1 MSGEEQVKMLEPHTA
16 ILVND
21 KSAILQ
27 FEQENPV
34 QNVPPIRNNK
44 KLICFVV
51 GLCIISVS
59 AGFAFYLR
67 FSAGNTTTKPTAD
80 FTYNETTLSPLSSTT
95 LSQSPTTLSQSAG
108 MLSHDTTTNPVGK
121 LSNLNIT
128 SIKTDE
134 TTEPDY
140 GDDTTEIIL
149 PSSPKPNK
157 YDGHRNYH
165 KFPRA
170 CGESIAKDRIQ
181 NGDKAQL
188 FEHPWMVVI
197 IHKERSTG
205 NSYTNCGGS
214 LVNDRIILSAS
225 HCVVD
230 EEKYET

>member
-1 MSGEEQVKMLEPHTA
+1 MSGEEQVKMLEPHTT
-16 ILVND
+16 IQVND
-21 KSAILQ
+21 KSAMLQ

-34 QNVPPIRNNK
+34 QNGPPIRNNK
-44 KLICFVV
+44 KLIWVVV
-51 GLCIISVS
+51 GLCIISAS

-67 FSAGNTTTKPTAD
+67 FSTGNTTTKPTAD
-80 FTYNETTLSPLSSTT
+80 HPYNETTPSPLSSTT

-108 MLSHDTTTNPVGK
+108 MLSYDTTTNPVG
-121 LSNLNIT
+121 NQFNPHDT
-128 SIKTDE
+128 HDDPE
-134 TTEPDY
+134 DY
-140 GDDTTEIIL
+140 KDDTEII

-165 KFPRA
+165 KFPRE
-170 CGESIAKDRIQ
+170 CGRGMNPPRIQ
-181 NGDKAQL
+181 HGQKAEL

-214 LVNDRIILSAS
+214 LVSDRIILSAS
-225 HCVVD
+225 HCIVD